1 MRQTISR
8 IDRWLDISSLIMNY
22 TWYVADMLMMYQR
35 GEWDTRTIWLESWE
49 YWQWSRDGLCRCLWS
64 LCPASPVPPPQ
75 TWYRHNIG
83 HMPPPSP
90 PLTWPWSRVVKTL
103 ADDQETVS
111 GECKIVRSSHTALA
125 LDNVA
130 AAALIIEV
138 KLRVSEVRWQYRPDN
153 TSHVDLDKLMLI
165 LSRALDHLIR
175 KLYNW

>member
-1 MRQTISR
+1 MWRICWWCISVENETQELFDWR
-8 IDRWLDISSLIMNY
+8 VENIDS
-22 TWYVADMLMMYQR
+22 
-35 GEWDTRTIWLESWE
+35 GLEMVCVGVSE
-49 YWQWSRDGLCRCLWS
+49 VS
-64 LCPASPVPPPQ
+64 APPPQ
-75 TWYRHNIG
+75 SRPLRLGIATTLVTC
-83 HMPPPSP
+83 PPPSP

-165 LSRALDHLIR
+165 LTRELDHLIR